1 MDRWRILLIALAAGG
16 IGLLITTLAGTTL
29 AGCEGVGRD
38 EDGTIRGE
46 VTFDFRFTDATQ
58 KTCDVVINSC
68 EQETYVYDT
77 LETELSAYTN
87 ILKPVYPITIS
98 GLVFFSL
105 LSIALFRD
113 INMRMVWLVAGVSSV
128 LIAVAAGMMTALPEK
143 FRMQFANADPDVS
156 CRSETGSITL
166 FVAAF
171 VVFFT
176 SAGIVKW
183 VEGGRGG
190 GRGEVK

>member
-1 MDRWRILLIALAAGG
+1 MEKWRILLIAMALGG

-29 AGCEGVGRD
+29 ATCEGVGRD
-38 EDGTIRGE
+38 EDGTIRADITI
-46 VTFDFRFTDATQ
+46 VFRFTDYTL
-58 KTCDVVINSC
+58 KTCEIASNIC
-68 EQETYVYDT
+68 NEGITTYDDFSKLFGTTVA
-77 LETELSAYTN
+77 AYTD
-87 ILKPVYPITIS
+87 ILKPVYPIIIT
-98 GLVFFSL
+98 GVVFFSL

-113 INMRMVWLVAGVSSV
+113 ITMRVVWLVAGVSSV

-143 FRMQFANADPDVS
+143 WQSQFAMIDPNVTCQS
-156 CRSETGSITL
+156 STGSITL

-183 VEGGRGG
+183 ADR
-190 GRGEVK
+190 